1 MSFGGVFRR
10 AVFDRRLI
18 VGFWFVTVTGAPG
31 QGRIVGRG
39 RHSRKQNGSGICLPM
54 LRAHVQLL
62 LVTDL
67 LG

>member
-10 AVFDRRLI
+10 AVFDRRQI
-18 VGFWFVTVTGAPG
+18 VGFWFVIVTGVFG
-31 QGRIVGRG
+31 QGRIAGRG

-62 LVTDL
+62 PVMDL